1 MLMKLRKIKISDRF
15 KTHPPKDEKLN
26 SRREVFLNHSADFL
40 DLHHPIIVNKDNTL
54 IDGYCTYLVLK
65 EYGVKKFPVIKV
77 GV

>member
-1 MLMKLRKIKISDRF
+1 MKLRKIKISDRF
-15 KTHPPKDEKLN
+15 KMHPPKDEKLD
-26 SRREVFLNHSADFL
+26 SRREVFLNHSTDFL
-40 DLHHPIIVNKDNTL
+40 DFHHPIIVNKNNVL

>member
-1 MLMKLRKIKISDRF
+1 MRLRKIKISDRF
-15 KTHPPKDEKLN
+15 KTHPPKTEKLE
-26 SRREVFLNHSADFL
+26 SRREVFLNHSTDFL
-40 DLHHPIIVNKDNTL
+40 DLHHPIIVNRDNTL

>member
-1 MLMKLRKIKISDRF
+1 MKLRKIKISDRF
-15 KTHPPKDEKLN
+15 KTHPPKDEKLD
-26 SRREVFLNHSADFL
+26 SRREVFLNHSEDFL
-40 DLHHPIIVNKDNTL
+40 DLHYPIIVNKNNVL

>member
-1 MLMKLRKIKISDRF
+1 MKLRKIKISDRF
-15 KTHPPKDEKLN
+15 KTHPPKDEKLD

-40 DLHHPIIVNKDNTL
+40 DLHHPIIVNKNNTL

-65 EYGVKKFPVIKV
+65 EHRVKKFPVIKV

>member
-1 MLMKLRKIKISDRF
+1 MRLRKIKISDRF
-15 KTHPPKDEKLN
+15 RTHPPKEEKLN
-26 SRREVFLNHSADFL
+26 SRREVFLSHSEDFL

-65 EYGVKKFPVIKV
+65 EYNVKKFPVIKV

>member
-1 MLMKLRKIKISDRF
+1 MKLRKIKISDRF
-15 KTHPPKDEKLN
+15 KMHPPKDEKLD
-26 SRREVFLNHSADFL
+26 SRREVFLNHSTDFL
-40 DLHHPIIVNKDNTL
+40 DLHYPIIVNKNNVL